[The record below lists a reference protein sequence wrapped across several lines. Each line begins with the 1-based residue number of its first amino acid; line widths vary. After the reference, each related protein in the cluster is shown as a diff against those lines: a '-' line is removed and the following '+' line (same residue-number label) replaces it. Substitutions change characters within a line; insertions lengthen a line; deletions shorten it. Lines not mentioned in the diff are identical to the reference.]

1 MIIDHSHRPSRAAA
15 AERPEFLVSFE
26 FFPPKTDVMEERF
39 WDSIGKLAPLHPRFV
54 SVTYGAGGSTRE
66 RTLRMVSRIKAE
78 SGVDAAAHLTCVG
91 ASRDEVDTVVR
102 GYKEAGIN
110 RIVAL
115 RGDPP
120 EGVGKPFVAHPEG
133 YRSAAE
139 LVAGI
144 TALGDFDISVAAYPE
159 KHPQSPDWTT
169 DIDNLRRKL
178 DAGATRAITQ
188 MFFDNDDYFRFVDRA
203 RAAGIT
209 APIVP
214 GIQPIHSFKQI
225 SGFAARC
232 GASVPDWLAERFEG
246 LEDDPE
252 THALVASAV
261 AAEQVLELVDNG
273 ITEFHFYTLNRSNLV
288 LALARLLGA
297 RPDSASRGSVSVQ
310 VGSGSI

>member
-1 MIIDHSHRPSRAAA
+1 MSTDYTDRPSRMRPD
-15 AERPEFLVSFE
+15 ERPKFQVSFE

-39 WDSIGKLAPLHPRFV
+39 WDSIHKLAPLHPRFV

-66 RTLRMVSRIKAE
+66 RTLRMVSRVKSE
-78 SGVDAAAHLTCVG
+78 TGVDAAAHLTCV
-91 ASRDEVDTVVR
+91 AATRDEVDAVVR
-102 GYKEAGIN
+102 GYQEAGIS

-115 RGDPP
+115 RGDPA
-120 EGVGKPFVAHPEG
+120 EGIGKPFTPHPDG
-133 YRSAAE
+133 YKNAAD

-144 TALGDFDISVAAYPE
+144 RQIGEFDISVAAYPE
-159 KHPQSPDWTT
+159 KHPQSPDWDT
-169 DIDNLRRKL
+169 DIDNLKRKL

-188 MFFDNDDYFRFVDRA
+188 MFFDNDDYFRFVERA
-203 RAAGIT
+203 RAAGIN

-232 GASVPDWLAERFEG
+232 GASIPGWLAERFEG
-246 LEDDPE
+246 LEEDPE

-297 RPDSASRGSVSVQ
+297 RPD
-310 VGSGSI
+310 